1 MGYPRSGGHA
11 FSDPLRSLVSC
22 NGDNGGVSRK
32 VLITGSSGLIGSAV
46 VEFVSAHG
54 YEVVGIDNNMRQT
67 FFGES
72 GSTLSTQ
79 RRLVEQVPGFQH
91 VEMDILD
98 REGIARLIDEVKPSA
113 IVHTAAQPSHDR
125 AAAIPFLDF
134 EVNAVGTLNLLEA
147 VRNSC
152 PESPFIH
159 MSTNK
164 VYGDRP
170 NFLPIRELETR
181 WDFEAPYQGIGIDE
195 SMSIDQTKH
204 SLFGASKA
212 AADLLVQEYGRYFSI
227 PTVCLRGGCLTGP
240 QHKGVELHG
249 FLSYLVKANVEGIRY
264 RIYGY
269 QGKQVRDNIHS
280 RDVARFIL
288 QFIEKP
294 RVAEVY
300 NIGGGFDNT
309 VSILEAFSRIE
320 AVSGKPMDYEYV
332 DEARVGD
339 HMVYYSDLEKMKTH
353 YPDWDITVGLDEVFE
368 DLYESAIA

>member
-1 MGYPRSGGHA
+1 MTKT
-11 FSDPLRSLVSC
+11 V
-22 NGDNGGVSRK
+22 V
-32 VLITGSSGLIGSAV
+32 VTGSSGLIGSAV
-46 VEFVSAHG
+46 VEYLSGHG
-54 YEVVGIDNNMRQT
+54 YSVIGIDNNMRQT
-67 FFGES
+67 FFGEQ
-72 GSTLSTQ
+72 GSTRTTQ
-79 RRLVEQVPGFQH
+79 QRLIEQVPGFRH
-91 VEMDILD
+91 VELDILD
-98 REGIARLIDEVKPSA
+98 RQGVADLVNDVQPEA

-147 VRNSC
+147 ARHAC

-170 NFLPIRELETR
+170 NYLPIRELETR
-181 WDFEAPYQGIGIDE
+181 WDFEGPVQGVGIDE

-212 AADLLVQEYGRYFSI
+212 AADLLVQEYGRYFAM

-264 RIYGY
+264 RIFGY

-280 RDVARFIL
+280 TDVARFIL
-288 QFIEKP
+288 QFIERP

-309 VSILEAFSRIE
+309 VSILEAFAKIE
-320 AVSGKPMDYEYV
+320 ALSGKPMDYEYV
-332 DEARVGD
+332 DEARIGD
-339 HMVYYSDLEKMKTH
+339 HIVYYSNLDKMKAD

-368 DLYESAIA
+368 DLYATAIA